1 MLNFI
6 ESIPGP
12 LFLLYY
18 IILMV
23 ACFGLAWFLLNAP
36 DGSTAYR
43 LPLSKRHSPMAIAI
57 LNNGESDAIELSI
70 FSLWHKG
77 LLRFKQ
83 QKGGDLIQRVP
94 NWKEKEDGLSAVEQ
108 ELDRKSVV

>member
-57 LNNGESDAIELSI
+57 STADFVFIRMSPFL
-70 FSLWHKG
+70 
-77 LLRFKQ
+77 
-83 QKGGDLIQRVP
+83 
-94 NWKEKEDGLSAVEQ
+94 
-108 ELDRKSVV
+108 VVDS